1 MIKRQYLVVI
11 TAGLFLLTA
20 LSIKADEK
28 RDVLFQTS
36 TIGALMAGDY
46 DGVMSFGELGG
57 HGDFGLGTFNE
68 LDGEMIALD
77 GIFYQVKS
85 DGKAEI
91 VPDSAKTP
99 FATVTYFERD
109 RAATLNKQLG
119 CKELEN
125 YLKTLFPTKNIF
137 YAIKID
143 GSFGSVKTRS
153 VPRQKKPYPSLTDV
167 VKAESVFELKDVNGT
182 LVGFWTPDYAEG
194 ISPAG
199 FHFHFLTDSK
209 EAGGH
214 VLDCIVNKVE
224 IELDEIRDL
233 QLSLPDTSDFYN
245 VDLNESGSSEVSEV
259 EKDNKH

>member
-1 MIKRQYLVVI
+1 MIKRQYLVLAA
-11 TAGLFLLTA
+11 AGLFLLA
-20 LSIKADEK
+20 VVSLKAEEK

-36 TIGALMAGDY
+36 TIGALTAGDY

-57 HGDFGLGTFNE
+57 HGDFGLGKFNE

-91 VPDSAKTP
+91 VPDSVKTP
-99 FATVTYFERD
+99 FATVTFFERD
-109 RAATLNKQLG
+109 RTATLNKRID
-119 CKELEN
+119 CKKLEE
-125 YLKTLFPTKNIF
+125 YLESMFPTGNIF

-153 VPRQKKPYPSLTDV
+153 VPRQKKPYAPLTNA
-167 VKAESVFELKDVNGT
+167 VKAESIFELKNVKGT
-182 LVGFWTPDYAEG
+182 LVGFWTPDYAAG

-199 FHFHFLTDSK
+199 FHFHFITDSR
-209 EAGGH
+209 ETGGH
-214 VLDCIVNKVE
+214 VLDCRVNKAE

-233 QLSLPDTSDFYN
+233 QLSLPDTKGFYN
-245 VDLNESGSSEVSEV
+245 ADLNESGSCEVSEA
-259 EKDNKH
+259 EKDNKN

>member
-1 MIKRQYLVVI
+1 MIKRQYLVLI
-11 TAGLFLLTA
+11 AAGLFLLAA
-20 LSIKADEK
+20 LSLKAEEK
-28 RDVLFQTS
+28 RDGLFQTS

-57 HGDFGLGTFNE
+57 NGDFGLGTFNE

-85 DGKAEI
+85 DGKAVI

-99 FATVTYFERD
+99 FATVTFFEQD
-109 RAATLNKQLG
+109 RTATLNKRID
-119 CKELEN
+119 CKKLEE
-125 YLKTLFPTKNIF
+125 YLESMFPTGNIF

-153 VPRQKKPYPSLTDV
+153 VPKQKKPYPPLTDA
-167 VKAESVFELKDVNGT
+167 VKEESIFELKNVNGT
-182 LVGFWTPDYAEG
+182 LVGFWTPDYAAG

-199 FHFHFLTDSK
+199 FHFHFITDSK

-214 VLDCIVNKVE
+214 VLDCTVNKVK
-224 IELDEIRDL
+224 IELDELRDL
-233 QLSLPDTSDFYN
+233 QLSLPDTKGFYN
-245 VDLNESGSSEVSEV
+245 ADLNESGSSEVSES